1 MTPKRRL
8 LQIPPG
14 TEGFFL
20 EEAFRHRRILSEIDG
35 IFTGWGYLP
44 AETPVF
50 DFYDIYKPLLD
61 TSSSERVYRLMDRE
75 GELLL
80 LRSDVTLFLAKQMGM
95 SLNREDLPVR
105 VWYAD
110 SILRHQQ
117 SDDISKNEFYQIGA
131 ELIGIPGLE
140 GDAEVLLM
148 AAEILEFLKVDA
160 VLHLG
165 SAALA
170 HEAARGLKDEEAK
183 ELFAAIALRDTE
195 TMKNLLLQGGAAD
208 PEPLIGLFSFL
219 GSSGEFEE
227 FLRRQGDSL
236 GPACSPHLS
245 RLLELAKIIETSGS
259 SGPVRIDLSETGSQ
273 NYHTGIVFQAY
284 LEGVDSAFLSGGRY
298 DRLLETFGFDSP
310 SVGFS
315 LLLRKIEPL
324 VGNPERFTL
333 PGSIEQ
339 ARGETL
345 QEKYRDAV
353 QKRARG
359 RIVRL

>member
-14 TEGFFL
+14 TEGFAL
-20 EEAFRHRRILSEIDG
+20 EEAFRHHRILSAIDG

-50 DFYDIYKPLLD
+50 DFYDIYQPLLD
-61 TSSSERVYRLMDRE
+61 TSSSERVYRLMGRE

-95 SLNREDLPVR
+95 ALNQEDLPVR

-131 ELIGIPGLE
+131 ELIGIPGLD
-140 GDAEVLLM
+140 GDAEILLM
-148 AAEILEFLKVDA
+148 AAEILEFLKIDA

-170 HEAARGLKDEEAK
+170 HEAARGLNDEEAK

-195 TMKNLLLQGGAAD
+195 TMKNLLLQGSSTD
-208 PEPLIGLFSFL
+208 TDSMIELFSFI
-219 GSSGEFEE
+219 GNSEEFEE
-227 FLRRQGDSL
+227 LLRRQGDSVSDS
-236 GPACSPHLS
+236 CSPHLF
-245 RLLELAKIIETSGS
+245 RLLELTKIIETSGS

-298 DRLLETFGFDSP
+298 DKLLETFGFDSP

-333 PGSIEQ
+333 PGSLEQ
-339 ARGETL
+339 ALGDSL

-353 QKRARG
+353 KKRAQG

>member
-20 EEAFRHRRILSEIDG
+20 EEAFRHRRILSALDG

-61 TSSSERVYRLMDRE
+61 ASSAERVYRLMDRE

-80 LRSDVTLFLAKQMGM
+80 LRNDVTLFLAKQMGLA
-95 SLNREDLPVR
+95 LNREDLPVR

-117 SDDISKNEFYQIGA
+117 SDDISKNEFYQVGA
-131 ELIGIPGLE
+131 ELIGSPNLE

-148 AAEILEFLKVDA
+148 AVEILKFLKIDA

-170 HEAARGLKDEEAK
+170 HEAALGLGNEEAK
-183 ELFAAIALRDTE
+183 ELFSSIALRDTE
-195 TMKNLLLQGGAAD
+195 TIKELLGQSSIVNPSVFID
-208 PEPLIGLFSFL
+208 LFSFI
-219 GSSGEFEE
+219 GTSQEFDT
-227 FLRRQGDSL
+227 F
-236 GPACSPHLS
+236 LS
-245 RLLELAKIIETSGS
+245 RQRDSVPDSCRSHLQRVLDLVKIIETSGS
-259 SGPVRIDLSETGSQ
+259 SGIIRIDLSETGSQ
-273 NYHTGIVFQAY
+273 SYHTGIVFQAY

-298 DRLLETFGFDSP
+298 DKLLETFGFDSP

-324 VGNPERFTL
+324 VGDPDRFAL
-333 PGSIEQ
+333 PGRLEK
-339 ARGETL
+339 AGGNTL
-345 QEKYRDAV
+345 LEKYRDAV
-353 QKRARG
+353 KKRTQG
-359 RIVRL
+359 RIVGL